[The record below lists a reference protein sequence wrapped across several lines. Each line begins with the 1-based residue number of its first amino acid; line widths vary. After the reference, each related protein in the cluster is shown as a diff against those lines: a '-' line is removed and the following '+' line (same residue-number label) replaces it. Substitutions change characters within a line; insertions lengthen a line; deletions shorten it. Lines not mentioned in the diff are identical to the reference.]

1 MFLNGGQ
8 CGDVNLIVLPPHN
21 HYDYDDMA
29 SCGCSLCAQV
39 KDYTMRHKALSE
51 RSEGHL
57 QKCRCLTCREKK
69 KVSKQL
75 RGANVQN
82 DFYSEL
88 TFAYRNRADIEK
100 CAEQAFMAICT
111 YPLSLARWGAAEDR
125 FTVKQWRTVLGL
137 P

>member
-1 MFLNGGQ
+1 MRPSKGLHDAPQSPFREVGGAFAK
-8 CGDVNLIVLPPHN
+8 VSMPYLPR
-21 HYDYDDMA
+21 
-29 SCGCSLCAQV
+29 
-39 KDYTMRHKALSE
+39 KE
-51 RSEGHL
+51 
-57 QKCRCLTCREKK
+57 

-75 RGANVQN
+75 RGANVQS
-82 DFYSEL
+82 DLYSEL